1 MSVTIK
7 IRSRLSSVG
16 DSAPPSESSDGSTSE
31 TYEHGASDWH
41 QTDHHQTQIMTNE
54 SIYSGSGDSH
64 MLSPDLGGAINDN
77 ERVQVESFFSGLG
90 TEVYVCPSLANLYE
104 NVNKNDWRLKYTGV
118 PVLLHDK
125 GSARSRAVPRVT
137 FILAERGTCFALWQ
151 DTIDNLSSYRVAG
164 PAFHTMCLSSD
175 HTKVIGFSYDSSDA
189 ANEIWL
195 AIERLISNPENISL
209 SVPGRKRKPTKRPKP
224 APLPQ
229 KSQISQPCQ
238 FSHVTSV
245 TTNDQHRYF
254 SLQAFVGQTLNHR
267 EH

>member
-1 MSVTIK
+1 M
-7 IRSRLSSVG
+7 
-16 DSAPPSESSDGSTSE
+16 
-31 TYEHGASDWH
+31 
-41 QTDHHQTQIMTNE
+41 
-54 SIYSGSGDSH
+54 
-64 MLSPDLGGAINDN
+64 
-77 ERVQVESFFSGLG
+77 
-90 TEVYVCPSLANLYE
+90 
-104 NVNKNDWRLKYTGV
+104 NKNDWRLKYTGV

-164 PAFHTMCLSSD
+164 PAFHTMCLSSGKLIHFIHDFRNPTIAYFIFNYLFHSD

-189 ANEIWL
+189 AHEIWQ

-209 SVPGRKRKPTKRPKP
+209 SVPGRKRKQQKRPKP

-229 KSQISQPCQ
+229 KSQISQPCNWQ
-238 FSHVTSV
+238 HVTSV
-245 TTNDQHRYF
+245 TANDQNRYF
-254 SLQAFVGQTLNHR
+254 SLQAFVGQALNHR

>member
-1 MSVTIK
+1 M
-7 IRSRLSSVG
+7 
-16 DSAPPSESSDGSTSE
+16 
-31 TYEHGASDWH
+31 
-41 QTDHHQTQIMTNE
+41 
-54 SIYSGSGDSH
+54 
-64 MLSPDLGGAINDN
+64 
-77 ERVQVESFFSGLG
+77 
-90 TEVYVCPSLANLYE
+90 YVCPSLANLYE

-151 DTIDNLSSYRVAG
+151 DTIDNLSAYRVAG
-164 PAFHTMCLSSD
+164 PAFHTMCLSSGGFLLEFCIFNPFSSILTHNILSFAD
-175 HTKVIGFSYDSSDA
+175 HSKVIGFSYD
-189 ANEIWL
+189 ANEAAHEIWT
-195 AIERLISNPENISL
+195 AIERLISDPENIAL
-209 SVPGRKRKPTKRPKP
+209 SVPGRKRKQQKRPKP

-245 TTNDQHRYF
+245 TANDQSRYF
-254 SLQAFVGQTLNHR
+254 SLQAFVGQSLNHR